1 MRLLLRNRCIIKHI
15 IVYVSLI
22 LSPLCLLTPHACPAD
37 AASHEPDAAGSSG
50 SENQGN
56 GIFTFNGLPAE
67 EQQAGQPA
75 RALVMEGYGK
85 LPLSFI
91 RNDGQIDERVRYYE
105 RGSGHS
111 IFFTKEGIYLS
122 LQQTTG
128 TEVKKGETATP
139 ADSRLESIRLFPMGG
154 SKAPEIAAEDQQ
166 KGVVNYFVGSPEKW
180 RSNIPAYS
188 AVAYKGI
195 YRGVD
200 MRFYGNNRQLE
211 YDVIVQPGASLS
223 RVQLCYEGIDDL
235 RIREDGDLEIALT
248 GGNVVQKK
256 PYMYQ
261 MIKGKK
267 VEVQGEFRILKAG
280 GKRQK
285 PAGQNVRNASR
296 SRQFIYGFK
305 VASYDKRQPLVIDP
319 TLTLEYSTYLGGSYN
334 EEGKGIAV
342 DGSGNAYITGTT
354 WSSDFP
360 IKSAYQLTNSGSTLD
375 VFVTKINT
383 LGSGTSSLVYST
395 YLGGTDYDFSSGIAV
410 DGSGNAYI
418 TGYTS
423 SSDFPTTPSAYQG
436 NKIGF
441 DVAFVTKLS
450 PSGNSLVYSTYLGGS
465 DGELG
470 SGIAVDGSG
479 NAYIT
484 GLTDSTNFP
493 TTPSAYQGTLQ
504 GTYYGDRDAFVS
516 KLSLPPELPNAITLV
531 YFHASA
537 GKDGSVT
544 LTWETA
550 TEVDNAGFNLY
561 RSRKKDGDYKKIND
575 TLIPAMGNATTGAKY
590 SYTDT
595 PPAKGTYYYK
605 LEDVDYNGIS
615 TMHGQEKVKVKIMS
629 GDAGTKKSKR
639 KKGR

>member
-1 MRLLLRNRCIIKHI
+1 MA
-15 IVYVSLI
+15 
-22 LSPLCLLTPHACPAD
+22 P
-37 AASHEPDAAGSSG
+37 AASSIPRTWGGYYYNIGS
-50 SENQGN
+50 
-56 GIFTFNGLPAE
+56 
-67 EQQAGQPA
+67 
-75 RALVMEGYGK
+75 
-85 LPLSFI
+85 
-91 RNDGQIDERVRYYE
+91 
-105 RGSGHS
+105 
-111 IFFTKEGIYLS
+111 
-122 LQQTTG
+122 
-128 TEVKKGETATP
+128 
-139 ADSRLESIRLFPMGG
+139 
-154 SKAPEIAAEDQQ
+154 
-166 KGVVNYFVGSPEKW
+166 
-180 RSNIPAYS
+180 
-188 AVAYKGI
+188 
-195 YRGVD
+195 
-200 MRFYGNNRQLE
+200 
-211 YDVIVQPGASLS
+211 
-223 RVQLCYEGIDDL
+223 
-235 RIREDGDLEIALT
+235 
-248 GGNVVQKK
+248 
-256 PYMYQ
+256 
-261 MIKGKK
+261 
-267 VEVQGEFRILKAG
+267 
-280 GKRQK
+280 
-285 PAGQNVRNASR
+285 
-296 SRQFIYGFK
+296 
-305 VASYDKRQPLVIDP
+305 
-319 TLTLEYSTYLGGSYN
+319 
-334 EEGKGIAV
+334 GIAV
-342 DGSGNAYITGTT
+342 DGSGNAYVTGAT
-354 WSSDFP
+354 WSDDFP
-360 IKSAYQLTNSGSTLD
+360 TTPSAYQGTITAGAKDGN

-395 YLGGTDYDFSSGIAV
+395 YLGGSGSEEGKGIAV

-418 TGYTS
+418 TGNTS
-423 SSDFPTTPSAYQG
+423 SSDFPTTPSAYKG
-436 NKIGF
+436 TTDDVFVAKIDTLG
-441 DVAFVTKLS
+441 
-450 PSGNSLVYSTYLGGS
+450 SGASSLVYSTYLGGS

>member
-1 MRLLLRNRCIIKHI
+1 MMMSLWPRLIPWA
-15 IVYVSLI
+15 VA
-22 LSPLCLLTPHACPAD
+22 P
-37 AASHEPDAAGSSG
+37 AASSIPRTWGGYYYNIGS
-50 SENQGN
+50 
-56 GIFTFNGLPAE
+56 
-67 EQQAGQPA
+67 
-75 RALVMEGYGK
+75 
-85 LPLSFI
+85 
-91 RNDGQIDERVRYYE
+91 
-105 RGSGHS
+105 
-111 IFFTKEGIYLS
+111 
-122 LQQTTG
+122 
-128 TEVKKGETATP
+128 
-139 ADSRLESIRLFPMGG
+139 
-154 SKAPEIAAEDQQ
+154 
-166 KGVVNYFVGSPEKW
+166 
-180 RSNIPAYS
+180 
-188 AVAYKGI
+188 
-195 YRGVD
+195 
-200 MRFYGNNRQLE
+200 
-211 YDVIVQPGASLS
+211 
-223 RVQLCYEGIDDL
+223 
-235 RIREDGDLEIALT
+235 
-248 GGNVVQKK
+248 
-256 PYMYQ
+256 
-261 MIKGKK
+261 
-267 VEVQGEFRILKAG
+267 
-280 GKRQK
+280 
-285 PAGQNVRNASR
+285 
-296 SRQFIYGFK
+296 
-305 VASYDKRQPLVIDP
+305 
-319 TLTLEYSTYLGGSYN
+319 
-334 EEGKGIAV
+334 GIAV
-342 DGSGNAYITGTT
+342 DGSGNAYVTGAT
-354 WSSDFP
+354 WSDDFP
-360 IKSAYQLTNSGSTLD
+360 TTPSAYQGTITAGAKDGN

-395 YLGGTDYDFSSGIAV
+395 YLGGSGSEEGKGIAV

-418 TGYTS
+418 TGNTS
-423 SSDFPTTPSAYQG
+423 SSDFPTTPSAYKG
-436 NKIGF
+436 TTDDVFVAKIDTLG
-441 DVAFVTKLS
+441 
-450 PSGNSLVYSTYLGGS
+450 SGASSLVYSTYLGGS

-470 SGIAVDGSG
+470 SGIAVDGSGNAYITGLTDSTNFPTTPSAYQGNLIGYADVFVTKIDTLGSGTSSLVYSTYLGGTFMDYGQGIAVDGSG